1 MLGWK
6 IKAISLLQ
14 KLFYKTYL
22 GQTATCISIVLP
34 SSVSTAYSPAAW
46 DGVPISSLLRSPF
59 CTALCFRIW
68 DTCRRAAN
76 CCLCFYK
83 ITNKAGFKPFCW
95 GPGTW
100 KKMAGGSKWAAVPGL
115 GDILALLTKPWSPT
129 VPSLPHLVGRLL
141 HHAVYLPS
149 FLSSGVLGGFVIDFP
164 SAQHFWGV
172 NCAFRGRHS
181 VFSYL
186 RIVES

>member
-34 SSVSTAYSPAAW
+34 SSVSTTYSPAAW

-100 KKMAGGSKWAAVPGL
+100 KKNGWGEQMGCCARTGWHPGSPHQALEPYSAIAATLGGSS
-115 GDILALLTKPWSPT
+115 LAPCCIP
-129 VPSLPHLVGRLL
+129 
-141 HHAVYLPS
+141 A
-149 FLSSGVLGGFVIDFP
+149 FLSLQWCFRRVCHWFP
-164 SAQHFWGV
+164 LS
-172 NCAFRGRHS
+172 S
-181 VFSYL
+181 TLL
-186 RIVES
+186 RS

>member
-22 GQTATCISIVLP
+22 GETATCISIVLP
-34 SSVSTAYSPAAW
+34 SSVSTTYSPAAW

-83 ITNKAGFKPFCW
+83 IANKAGFKPFCW

-100 KKMAGGSKWAAVPGL
+100 KKMVGGSKWAAVPGL
-115 GDILALLTKPWSPT
+115 GDILALLTRPNSAIT
-129 VPSLPHLVGRLL
+129 ATLGGSSLAPCCIP
-141 HHAVYLPS
+141 A
-149 FLSSGVLGGFVIDFP
+149 FLSLWWCFRRVCHWFP
-164 SAQHFWGV
+164 LS
-172 NCAFRGRHS
+172 S
-181 VFSYL
+181 TLL
-186 RIVES
+186 RS